1 MAAINREREPPCF
14 TINACNRCR
23 RRKAKCDP
31 GLPSCAPCQRI
42 GAVCEYTDPRSK
54 TATPRA
60 SILALEDE
68 LRQLEEELQRLH
80 AAGGISSRDAKT
92 ARDDRSHPDLIR
104 LEPGE
109 DAHFL
114 GVSSGMHLARSVLE
128 SAQRNDASFQPG
140 RGDSGSGSRSG
151 SNSGGGSGSNSD
163 QPTSA
168 SSTQPGSPRLEGQ
181 PDEDSSATTTT
192 STTNTA
198 PKLPSGPILPSR
210 ETAISLIE
218 IFLGQYEVQYPIVV
232 GDDMA
237 NIVLDCYGERDRQRE
252 PSETNDR
259 DKHEKD
265 AWHQFILNMVFAI
278 ALVVLSRE
286 SPESLALAKTFSAAA
301 MADFSTIMQRKSVRT
316 LQCLLF
322 LLLWSVIDSS
332 SAPIWYIS
340 GLCMRMCVDLGFHS
354 ETTIQVSA
362 TAGGNEKASE
372 AEMDVKRRLFWV
384 TYTFDR
390 TLGTLLGRPFTLTDS
405 MIDVQL
411 PRLALAG
418 AKRDQI
424 LHWFK
429 LQQLQS
435 QIVSRLYSLR
445 EDNKVGHNTQNGHT
459 RTPSAPS
466 NADETTRWKTDM
478 ATQLRQWGSRATGL
492 AEPSGH
498 NLDWWEYWHQNAI
511 LLLHRPS
518 PLKPQLDADEADT
531 CCTAAQHMIQLSFT
545 RLQRGSADF
554 AWVDLHYQLMSGIT
568 LLFLVWKHAATRAKA
583 KTGWTSF
590 KNCLMQWTYVLD
602 QLARQWERISRA
614 RDVLTRLVDTTID
627 IVEKELCNK
636 LSASD
641 VRALRHAHASR
652 MSRNKTIIRQLGSP
666 GAAAAAAAA
675 ASSSSSKDRREAS
688 SSQSPAEPPHDD
700 RQHSHSTKSRRRSQS
715 AQQSSQ
721 QPIALPSLPQSHLSP
736 RQQHP
741 QNQQQQHQQQ
751 QPSHYTTDAH
761 SQLHNQPQQL
771 PSHYQPLGQ
780 PHPQH
785 ASMHTG
791 GPTPPQQQMQYERS
805 SYGGTPSSD
814 TAVNTSQSIDSTFL
828 AQSEGNNNNN
838 NNIYAMQVSPAHSGH
853 QPISPQW
860 MSATTASNEH
870 QHPLPLVAPF
880 HHLTDMVHQPPSAGS
895 GSGADPVVQLLDQ
908 QAWHG
913 LELYESFGAMPD
925 NITMLDYFSTTPMP
939 MTGLSDGSGSAG
951 FPGGG
956 GVGPSSAGGGGGHA
970 VGGMIQHGGSH
981 AGGHGGHNGD
991 GTSHHA
997 GGGSDMVGAW
1007 PDSLTNSILNF
1018 QPTFHD
1024 LSDFGTS

>member
-1 MAAINREREPPCF
+1 MSTTTSTGGSGATTGSAREPPCF

-31 GLPSCAPCQRI
+31 GIPSCTPCQRI

-54 TATPRA
+54 TAMPRS
-60 SILALEDE
+60 SIVLLEDE
-68 LRQLEEELQRLH
+68 LRQLQEELQRLQTTST
-80 AAGGISSRDAKT
+80 GERREI
-92 ARDDRSHPDLIR
+92 RSHPDLIR

-140 RGDSGSGSRSG
+140 RGNGSSGS
-151 SNSGGGSGSNSD
+151 GSGSNSD

-168 SSTQPGSPRLEGQ
+168 SSTQPGSPRLDSQ
-181 PDEDSSATTTT
+181 DEDAA
-192 STTNTA
+192 NVP
-198 PKLPSGPILPSR
+198 PKVTGPILPSR
-210 ETAISLIE
+210 ETAISLID
-218 IFLGQYEVQYPIVV
+218 IFLSQYEVQYPIVV

-237 NIVLDCYGERDRQRE
+237 NIVLDCYGERGKDKE
-252 PSETNDR
+252 PYQSD
-259 DKHEKD
+259 HEKD

-286 SPESLALAKTFSAAA
+286 NPESLGLAKSFSSAA
-301 MADFSTIMQRKSVRT
+301 MADFSTIMQRKNVRT

-322 LLLWSVIDSS
+322 LLLWSIIDSS

-354 ETTIQVSA
+354 ETTIRVSTGPNSSA
-362 TAGGNEKASE
+362 TES
-372 AEMDVKRRLFWV
+372 EMDVKRRLFWV

-405 MIDVQL
+405 LIDVQL
-411 PRLALAG
+411 PQHALSG
-418 AKRDQI
+418 AKHDQI

-435 QIVSRLYSLR
+435 QIVYRLYSLR
-445 EDNKVGHNTQNGHT
+445 DDNKVSSQQNQHT
-459 RTPSAPS
+459 RTPSAPLDMG
-466 NADETTRWKTDM
+466 ADGTARWKADM
-478 ATQLRQWGSRATGL
+478 AAQLRQWGAQATSL
-492 AEPSGH
+492 ADPNGH
-498 NLDWWEYWHQNAI
+498 TLDWWEYWHQNAI

-568 LLFLVWKHAATRAKA
+568 LLFLVWKHTATRAKA

-666 GAAAAAAAA
+666 GAAA
-675 ASSSSSKDRREAS
+675 
-688 SSQSPAEPPHDD
+688 
-700 RQHSHSTKSRRRSQS
+700 
-715 AQQSSQ
+715 
-721 QPIALPSLPQSHLSP
+721 
-736 RQQHP
+736 
-741 QNQQQQHQQQ
+741 
-751 QPSHYTTDAH
+751 
-761 SQLHNQPQQL
+761 
-771 PSHYQPLGQ
+771 
-780 PHPQH
+780 
-785 ASMHTG
+785 
-791 GPTPPQQQMQYERS
+791 PTA
-805 SYGGTPSSD
+805 
-814 TAVNTSQSIDSTFL
+814 AVNTSQSVGSNLLPQSDS
-828 AQSEGNNNNN
+828 NNTGG
-838 NNIYAMQVSPAHSGH
+838 NNIYAMQVSPAHSG
-853 QPISPQW
+853 QQSISPQW
-860 MSATTASNEH
+860 MTTAAE
-870 QHPLPLVAPF
+870 HPLPLVAPF
-880 HHLTDMVHQPPSAGS
+880 HHLADMVHNPHSNSS
-895 GSGADPVVQLLDQ
+895 GGGPAQDPVVQLLDQ

-913 LELYESFGAMPD
+913 LELYESFGAIPD

-939 MTGLSDGSGSAG
+939 ITGLSDGSGSM
-951 FPGGG
+951 GGG
-956 GVGPSSAGGGGGHA
+956 NSSHGAT
-970 VGGMIQHGGSH
+970 VGGMVQQSHPSGHSSHGGDGSGE
-981 AGGHGGHNGD
+981 AG
-991 GTSHHA
+991 SE
-997 GGGSDMVGAW
+997 DMVGVW

-1018 QPTFHD
+1018 QPSFHD
-1024 LSDFGTS
+1024 LSNFGAS

>member
-1 MAAINREREPPCF
+1 MSTTTSTGGSGATTGSAREPPCF

-31 GLPSCAPCQRI
+31 GIPSCTPCQRI

-54 TATPRA
+54 TAMPRS
-60 SILALEDE
+60 SIVLLEDE
-68 LRQLEEELQRLH
+68 LRQLQEELQRLQTTST
-80 AAGGISSRDAKT
+80 GERREI
-92 ARDDRSHPDLIR
+92 RSHPDLIR

-140 RGDSGSGSRSG
+140 RGNGSSGS
-151 SNSGGGSGSNSD
+151 GSGSNSD

-168 SSTQPGSPRLEGQ
+168 SSTQPGSPRLDSQ
-181 PDEDSSATTTT
+181 DEDAA
-192 STTNTA
+192 NVP
-198 PKLPSGPILPSR
+198 PKVTGPILPSR
-210 ETAISLIE
+210 ETAISLID
-218 IFLGQYEVQYPIVV
+218 IFLSQYEVQYPIVV

-237 NIVLDCYGERDRQRE
+237 NIVLDCYGERGKDKE
-252 PSETNDR
+252 PYQSD
-259 DKHEKD
+259 HEKD

-286 SPESLALAKTFSAAA
+286 NPESLGLAKSFSSAA
-301 MADFSTIMQRKSVRT
+301 MADFSTIMQRKNVRT

-322 LLLWSVIDSS
+322 LLLWSIIDSS

-354 ETTIQVSA
+354 ETTIRVSTGPNSSA
-362 TAGGNEKASE
+362 TES
-372 AEMDVKRRLFWV
+372 EMDVKRRLFWV

-405 MIDVQL
+405 LIDVQL
-411 PRLALAG
+411 PQHALSG
-418 AKRDQI
+418 AKHDQI

-435 QIVSRLYSLR
+435 QIVYRLYSLR
-445 EDNKVGHNTQNGHT
+445 DDNKVSSQQNQHT
-459 RTPSAPS
+459 RTPSAPLDMG
-466 NADETTRWKTDM
+466 ADGTARWKADM
-478 ATQLRQWGSRATGL
+478 AAQLRQWGAQATSL
-492 AEPSGH
+492 ADPNGH
-498 NLDWWEYWHQNAI
+498 TLDWWEYWHQNAI

-568 LLFLVWKHAATRAKA
+568 LLFLVWKHTATRAKA

-614 RDVLTRLVDTTID
+614 RDVLTRLVDTMID

-666 GAAAAAAAA
+666 GTAAPTAG
-675 ASSSSSKDRREAS
+675 SSSSHRHETS
-688 SSQSPAEPPHDD
+688 SSQSPAEQQDD
-700 RQHSHSTKSRRRSQS
+700 RQLSHSGKSRRRSQAS
-715 AQQSSQ
+715 TQQAASQPSPSRYQ
-721 QPIALPSLPQSHLSP
+721 QPLI
-736 RQQHP
+736 
-741 QNQQQQHQQQ
+741 QQQQQYLNQVDPQSQLHSQPQQQ
-751 QPSHYTTDAH
+751 VPSHY
-761 SQLHNQPQQL
+761 P
-771 PSHYQPLGQ
+771 QPLNQ
-780 PHPQH
+780 THTQH
-785 ASMHTG
+785 TSMHTG
-791 GPTPPQQQMQYERS
+791 GLSPPQQMQYERS

-814 TAVNTSQSIDSTFL
+814 TAVNTSQSVGSNLLPQSDS
-828 AQSEGNNNNN
+828 NNTGG
-838 NNIYAMQVSPAHSGH
+838 NNIYAMQVSPAHSG
-853 QPISPQW
+853 QQSISPQW
-860 MSATTASNEH
+860 MTTAAE
-870 QHPLPLVAPF
+870 HPLPLVAPF
-880 HHLTDMVHQPPSAGS
+880 HHLADMVHNPHSNSS
-895 GSGADPVVQLLDQ
+895 GGGPAQDPVVQLLDQ

-913 LELYESFGAMPD
+913 LELYESFGAIPD

-939 MTGLSDGSGSAG
+939 ITGLSDGSGSM
-951 FPGGG
+951 GGG
-956 GVGPSSAGGGGGHA
+956 NSSHGAT
-970 VGGMIQHGGSH
+970 VGGMVQQSHPSGHSSHGGDGSGE
-981 AGGHGGHNGD
+981 AG
-991 GTSHHA
+991 SE
-997 GGGSDMVGAW
+997 DMVGVW

-1018 QPTFHD
+1018 QPSFHD
-1024 LSDFGTS
+1024 LKHKAHELFKSLAESVEISAPSMTVQLDHSRVLTAAQLLEILVPVIQAN